1 MTTKNLIRF
10 SLLLSLAIGF
20 TACKKGKSH
29 FIVKGKIEGAADSTL
44 YLYKRGITG
53 ADLVDSAKIGKNAT
67 FEIKTESPQYP
78 DLYVLA
84 LGKQM
89 VNLAVDSIETI
100 ELSGKYK
107 DFATGYELKGSA
119 QSDLIRKLYLKQL
132 EVGKTLT
139 QLKSQL
145 DKKELADSAYQTRAR
160 QSTAAYREMAKNI
173 ILNNLRDL
181 SAYYALFQQIDG
193 YTVFDPLV
201 KEDSRYYAAVAT
213 AWDTYHPKSP
223 RAEHLKSYTLNTLA
237 RRRALEGK
245 APNIMD
251 KATAVDPSEFYNI
264 SLPGLDERNIALKS
278 LRGKTVL
285 LDFTVYQDENA
296 PAHNVALNKAYQ
308 KFKDSGF
315 TIYQVSFGTP
325 IHLWRTSASN
335 LPWVCV
341 REDNTNS
348 DLTTRF
354 NIQSLPAM
362 FLINK
367 QGEIVKRIENK
378 DNISEEV
385 AKVL

>member
-1 MTTKNLIRF
+1 MTTKNLIRI
-10 SLLLSLAIGF
+10 SLMCSLALVF
-20 TACKKGKSH
+20 TACKNGKSH
-29 FIVKGKIEGAADSTL
+29 FTVKGKIEGAADSTL

-53 ADLVDSAKIGKNAT
+53 ADLVDSAKIGKDAS
-67 FEIKTESPQYP
+67 FEINAESPQYP

-89 VNLAVDSIETI
+89 INLAVDSIETI
-100 ELSGKYK
+100 ELTGKYK
-107 DFATGYELKGSA
+107 DFATGYEVKGSV

-132 EVGKTLT
+132 AVSKTLKD
-139 QLKSQL
+139 LKSGL
-145 DKKELADSAYQTRAR
+145 GKKEIADSTYQNRAR
-160 QSTAAYREMAKNI
+160 QSAAAYREMAKEI
-173 ILNNLRDL
+173 ILGNLRDL

-223 RAEHLKSYTLNTLA
+223 RAEHLKNYTLNTLA
-237 RRRALEGK
+237 KRRAMEGK
-245 APNIMD
+245 APSMLE
-251 KATAVDPSEFYNI
+251 KATTVDASEFYNI
-264 SLPGLDERNIALKS
+264 SLPGLDERNIELKS

-315 TIYQVSFGTP
+315 TIYQVSFNTP

-341 REDNTNS
+341 REDNSNS
-348 DLTTRF
+348 TLTTRF
-354 NIQSLPAM
+354 NIQSLPTM

-367 QGEIVKRIENK
+367 QGDIVKRIENK
-378 DNISEEV
+378 DNIVEEV

>member
-1 MTTKNLIRF
+1 MRF

-20 TACKKGKSH
+20 TACKDGKSH
-29 FIVKGKIEGAADSTL
+29 FTVKGKIEGASDSTL

-53 ADLVDSAKIGKNAT
+53 ADLVDSAKIGKDAT
-67 FEIKTESPQYP
+67 FKIESESPQYP

-89 VNLAVDSIETI
+89 IHLAVDSIETI
-100 ELSGKYK
+100 EVAGKYK
-107 DFATGYELKGSA
+107 GFATGYQVKGSA

-132 EVGKTLT
+132 EVSKTLK

-145 DKKELADSAYQTRAR
+145 DKKEIADSTYQNRAR
-160 QSTAAYREMAKNI
+160 QSTTAYREMAKEI
-173 ILNNLRDL
+173 ILGNLRDL

-213 AWDTYHPKSP
+213 AWDTYHSKSP
-223 RAEHLKSYTLNTLA
+223 RAEHLKNYTLNTLA
-237 RRRALEGK
+237 KRRAMEGK
-245 APNIMD
+245 SPSIME
-251 KATAVDPSEFYNI
+251 KATTVDASEFYNI
-264 SLPGLDERNIALKS
+264 SLPGIDERNVDLKS
-278 LRGKTVL
+278 FRGKTVL

-315 TIYQVSFGTP
+315 TIYQVSFNTP
-325 IHLWRTSASN
+325 IHLWRTSANN

-341 REDNTNS
+341 REDNPNS
-348 DLTTRF
+348 TLAARF
-354 NIQSLPAM
+354 NIQSLPTM

-378 DNISEEV
+378 DNVSEEV

>member
-1 MTTKNLIRF
+1 MTTKNLLRI
-10 SLLLSLAIGF
+10 SLLLFLVIGF
-20 TACKKGKSH
+20 TACKNGKSH
-29 FIVKGKIEGAADSTL
+29 FTVKGKIEGAADSTL

-53 ADLVDSAKIGKNAT
+53 ADLVDSAKIGKDAT

-89 VNLAVDSIETI
+89 INLAVDSLETI
-100 ELSGKYK
+100 EISGKYK
-107 DFATGYELKGSA
+107 TFATEYQVKGSV
-119 QSDLIRKLYLKQL
+119 QSDFIRKLYLKQL
-132 EVGKTLT
+132 EVSKMLK

-145 DKKELADSAYQTRAR
+145 DKKEIADSTYQSRAR
-160 QSTAAYREMAKNI
+160 QSTFAYRDLAKDI

-193 YTVFDPLV
+193 YVVFDPLV

-213 AWDTYHPKSP
+213 AWDTYHPKSS
-223 RAEHLKSYTLNTLA
+223 RTEHLKNYTLNTLA
-237 RRRALEGK
+237 KRRALEGK
-245 APNIMD
+245 APSIMD
-251 KATAVDPSEFYNI
+251 KATTVDASEFYNI
-264 SLPGLDERNIALKS
+264 SLPGIDERNIELKS
-278 LRGKTVL
+278 FRGKTVL

-308 KFKDSGF
+308 KFKNSGF
-315 TIYQVSFGTP
+315 VIYQVSFNTP

-341 REDNTNS
+341 REDNANS
-348 DLTTRF
+348 DLTSRF
-354 NIQSLPAM
+354 NIQALPTM
-362 FLINK
+362 FLVNK
-367 QGEIVKRIENK
+367 EGEIVKRIENK

>member
-1 MTTKNLIRF
+1 
-10 SLLLSLAIGF
+10 
-20 TACKKGKSH
+20 
-29 FIVKGKIEGAADSTL
+29 
-44 YLYKRGITG
+44 
-53 ADLVDSAKIGKNAT
+53 
-67 FEIKTESPQYP
+67 
-78 DLYVLA
+78 
-84 LGKQM
+84 
-89 VNLAVDSIETI
+89 
-100 ELSGKYK
+100 
-107 DFATGYELKGSA
+107 
-119 QSDLIRKLYLKQL
+119 
-132 EVGKTLT
+132 
-139 QLKSQL
+139 
-145 DKKELADSAYQTRAR
+145 
-160 QSTAAYREMAKNI
+160 MAKNI